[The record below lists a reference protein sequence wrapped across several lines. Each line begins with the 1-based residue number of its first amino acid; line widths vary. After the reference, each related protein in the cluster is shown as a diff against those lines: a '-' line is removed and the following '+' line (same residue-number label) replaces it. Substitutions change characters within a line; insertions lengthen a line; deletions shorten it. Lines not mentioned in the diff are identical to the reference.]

1 MNLRMVVPVQIAVI
15 ALLVGAYFAYLA
27 VRGSDGD
34 RPATAPTVST
44 QPTPEPQRLVSAKG
58 GFAIGVPAGVT
69 ATKAGSTV
77 TLSTRDK
84 ALVVVVGPIGRGAL
98 ADGGKAFVRSLR
110 SSYTD
115 VRVLGTQQQRV
126 DRRNALTTSGEA
138 VNAKKVRV
146 RFVNLI
152 VKAKPRNLSITTFTA
167 ADADAA
173 VVLPVTNA
181 IVSRFEVL

>member
-1 MNLRMVVPVQIAVI
+1 MGARRTS
-15 ALLVGAYFAYLA
+15 VG
-27 VRGSDGD
+27 
-34 RPATAPTVST
+34 
-44 QPTPEPQRLVSAKG
+44 
-58 GFAIGVPAGVT
+58 
-69 ATKAGSTV
+69 TV
-77 TLSTRDK
+77 T
-84 ALVVVVGPIGRGAL
+84 
-98 ADGGKAFVRSLR
+98 RSLR

-173 VVLPVTNA
+173 VVLSITNA